1 MGGASSK
8 AEAENYILGDKTF
21 RILPEERLRVTI
33 EKGESSTRHKGEIC
47 YVQLLPENQRLI
59 RSNEFAP

>member
-1 MGGASSK
+1 MGGASSE
-8 AEAENYILGDKTF
+8 AEAENYILGDNIF

-33 EKGESSTRHKGEIC
+33 EKGESSTRHKDGIC

-59 RSNEFAP
+59 RSNEFVP